1 MKEGAKTLKE
11 MPQQMDVPL
20 TMREKSS
27 SEPEDERQPT
37 KRIFILLLLLA
48 CVVMVGLAFL
58 LWWVPYVGLSNIHR
72 SLPAI
77 LAVCLGG
84 FVLFWLGGALTLVFT
99 IVRGKNLFFNRRI
112 RGVVIRFLF
121 PLLVGVG
128 RCLGIS
134 KTEIRRSFVAINN
147 RLVLAEA
154 RKVKPSKLLILL
166 PHCLQNHECTV
177 RITGN
182 VENCKACGKC
192 KIKDLV
198 ALSEKYHVSMSVAT
212 GGTLARRIV
221 VEKKPNVIV
230 AVACERDLSSGIQ
243 DSYPIP
249 VYGILNRRPFGPCYD
264 TDVDLDLVE
273 RGLITFLG
281 REISETEGPGT
292 KRIKQL
298 EH

>member
-1 MKEGAKTLKE
+1 

-20 TMREKSS
+20 TTDEKRF
-27 SEPEDERQPT
+27 SETEDQRQPT

-48 CVVMVGLAFL
+48 CVVMVGLAIL

-72 SLPAI
+72 SLPGI
-77 LAVCLGG
+77 LAIFLGG
-84 FVLFWLGGALTLVFT
+84 FVLFWLGGAITLVFT

-112 RGVVIRFLF
+112 RGVVIRVLF

-128 RCLGIS
+128 KCLGIS
-134 KTEIRRSFVAINN
+134 KTETRRSFVAINN

-154 RKVKPSKLLILL
+154 RKVRPSKLLILL

-221 VEKKPNVIV
+221 VEKKPDVIIG
-230 AVACERDLSSGIQ
+230 VACERDLSSGIQ

-281 REISETEGPGT
+281 HEISETEGPGT
-292 KRIKQL
+292 KSTKQAGR
-298 EH
+298 